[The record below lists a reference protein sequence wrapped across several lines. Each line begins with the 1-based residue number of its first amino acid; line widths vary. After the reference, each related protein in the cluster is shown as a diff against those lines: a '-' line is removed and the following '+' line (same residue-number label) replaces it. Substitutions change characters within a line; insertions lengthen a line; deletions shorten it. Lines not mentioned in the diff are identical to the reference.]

1 MAKLKY
7 FGNETLIENEKPYAE
22 LWMGT
27 HPSGPAKVVIDDTE
41 DTQYLSDYLKLNP
54 YVFTN
59 LQCHCFIS
67 LTSFYYTII
76 IH

>member
-7 FGNETLIENEKPYAE
+7 YGNETLIENEKPYAE

-27 HPSGPAKVVIDDTE
+27 HPSGPAKVVTDDTE

-54 YVFTN
+54 SSVGQVPPGN
-59 LQCHCFIS
+59 D
-67 LTSFYYTII
+67 
-76 IH
+76 